1 MSVINKMLRDL
12 EGQNEQKSGGRNYQP
27 TGESGGSVPMWRIIV
42 LCILLVAAL
51 AWSWH
56 TFTSVT
62 EAKATSTPV
71 PQGMAAS
78 QEIPVLAPSPQQ
90 PLPADAESPNMN
102 SGFVPGAGAES
113 GPDAKPGAERMPSM
127 QVRQTEPA
135 SGPVLIAE
143 DGTEGLSALANNDI
157 SGAPQAAA
165 ASPDLPAPDT
175 AARGDRE
182 NSRYTP
188 PAIPSAGPAQTT
200 SEQSSVPQQT
210 ASEQR
215 FRDGG
220 EGPVI
225 VFASPPE
232 TKQKKETVSATMVPE
247 NAVTP
252 AMSVS
257 KAAPEKLEASLK
269 EQINQAMKRGET
281 REAIRLL
288 VRLMQREPDDI
299 SVRKRLASVY
309 FAEGQIEQAQQT
321 LEQTL
326 LKAPANTSV
335 RLMLAR
341 LYVQQNMN
349 DLVWEVIREPVLSTD
364 TDFLGFRAGF
374 AQQQEKF
381 ETALSDYSSLV
392 SFQPDNA
399 RWWLGLGV
407 AADKLNRSHMAVKAY
422 RKAVMMQGLDDDVET
437 FIRQRLSDLTE

>member
-12 EGQNEQKSGGRNYQP
+12 EGQNNQKSGSRNYQP
-27 TGESGGSVPMWRIIV
+27 ASGGGSAVPVWRVIF
-42 LCILLVAAL
+42 LCVLLVAAL
-51 AWSWH
+51 AWSWY
-56 TFTSVT
+56 TFTTVPDGNKTIS
-62 EAKATSTPV
+62 AAPSPV
-71 PQGMAAS
+71 PQAIAAS
-78 QEIPVLAPSPQQ
+78 QEVPVLAAASQQ
-90 PLPADAESPNMN
+90 SLPADAEEPNMN
-102 SGFVPGAGAES
+102 SGIV
-113 GPDAKPGAERMPSM
+113 PGAERMPSM
-127 QVRQTEPA
+127 QVKQTVSE

-143 DGTEGLSALANNDI
+143 DGTKGLSVLENNTT
-157 SGAPQAAA
+157 SAAQQ
-165 ASPDLPAPDT
+165 PAPNDSELPVPASVASSGREIRDNSVQPVPSVT
-175 AARGDRE
+175 AE
-182 NSRYTP
+182 QSP
-188 PAIPSAGPAQTT
+188 PAQRT
-200 SEQSSVPQQT
+200 VPQQV
-210 ASEQR
+210 AREQR

-225 VFASPPE
+225 VFAGPPKAEQDKTPVTSSPDPKPQ
-232 TKQKKETVSATMVPE
+232 T
-247 NAVTP
+247 TP

-269 EQINQAMKRGET
+269 DQINQAMKRGET

-309 FAEGQIEQAQQT
+309 FAEGQIEQAQQL

-341 LYVQQNMN
+341 LYVQQNLN
-349 DLVWEVIREPVLSTD
+349 DLVWEVIREPALSTD

-374 AQQQEKF
+374 AQQQEKY
-381 ETALSDYSSLV
+381 ETAMSDYSSLV
-392 SFQPDNA
+392 SLQPDNA

-407 AADKLNRSHMAVKAY
+407 AADKLNRNHMAVKAY
-422 RKAVMMQGLDDDVET
+422 QKAAMMQGLDSDVEA